1 MTPSMW
7 WTEVAVVDEE
17 KCVACG
23 KCAAVCPNHLIEI
36 VPYNSKHRV
45 RCNSHEKG
53 KAVKEV
59 CSAGCIG
66 CTLCTKQCESDAVH
80 MENNLAVIDYEKCT
94 NCGKCAAKCPV
105 KVIS

>member
-1 MTPSMW
+1 M
-7 WTEVAVVDEE
+7 
-17 KCVACG
+17 
-23 KCAAVCPNHLIEI
+23 
-36 VPYNSKHRV
+36 
-45 RCNSHEKG
+45 
-53 KAVKEV
+53 KEV